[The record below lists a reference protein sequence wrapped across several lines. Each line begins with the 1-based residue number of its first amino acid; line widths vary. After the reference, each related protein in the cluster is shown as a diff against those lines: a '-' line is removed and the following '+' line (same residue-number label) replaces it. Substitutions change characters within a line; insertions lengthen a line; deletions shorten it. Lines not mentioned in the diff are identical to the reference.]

1 MGIVA
6 EYTYQLPIIFV
17 IRNYLQK
24 REAVFMTIISK
35 KQMSEEDI
43 KLQYITPAITAKWDI
58 KKITMETNIT
68 DGKINLKGNFV
79 TRDKPKRADY
89 VLYLNSNNPI
99 AIVEAK
105 DNKHSISHGLQQAM
119 AYASMLDIPFAYSS
133 NGDGFFEH
141 DFLTGKE
148 RELDLDEFPTEEEL
162 YCRYKNGAN
171 NGEGLS
177 ENQEKMI
184 QQPYYSSQKTYP
196 PRYYQR
202 IAINRTVDAISRGK
216 DRLLLVMA
224 TGTGKTY
231 TAFQIV
237 YRLLKS
243 GMKSKIL
250 YLADRN
256 NLVDQSI
263 QQDFAPLE
271 KVIHK
276 VNFSKDDPSTI
287 TSYQVYFSLYQQLAG
302 GNDDQEEDINNT
314 ILKLKQLFRPD
325 FFDLIIVDECHRGS
339 AKKESNWR
347 KILEYF
353 ASATQIG
360 MTATPKETKYIS
372 NIDYFGKPIYTYS
385 LKEGIE
391 DGFLAPFKVINVMT
405 DIGEGWRPRK
415 GQCDIYG
422 NEIEDRI
429 YTNSDY
435 DYNII
440 IEDRIQQVAAE
451 ITNYL
456 KSTDRMAKT
465 IVFCAT
471 EDAAERMRVALV
483 NQNSDMVQKNPDYVV
498 RITGS
503 DTYGKSKLDYFISV
517 REKYPVIAT
526 TSKLLSTGSDCKM
539 TKLIVLDEMIGSMT
553 EFKQIIGRGTRL
565 REKEGKTHF
574 VVMDFRNVSR
584 LFADPDWDGPIEM
597 DEDFNPKSGSGKN
610 IKPPVGPG
618 PDPVDPKQPKPI
630 VNRDGCQVKIVYKTV
645 SVYDAN
651 GKLLRQES
659 IIDYT
664 KENILGAYASLD
676 NFIRKWSAE
685 EKKEKIRGLLR
696 EQGIDLETLKEDQG
710 MSDVDDF
717 DFICHVAFDK
727 KPLTRKE
734 RAENV
739 KKRDFLN
746 KYSGAAREVLEAL
759 LDKYMNTG
767 IYEIEKTEILK
778 LDPFMRMGKPQKIA
792 SYFGGKDGY
801 LKAVKE
807 LENAIYDGG
816 VA

>member
-1 MGIVA
+1 MG
-6 EYTYQLPIIFV
+6 
-17 IRNYLQK
+17 
-24 REAVFMTIISK
+24 TILSK

-43 KLQYITPAITAKWDI
+43 KLQYITPAITSKWNRA
-58 KKITMETNIT
+58 KITMETRIT

-79 TRDKPKRADY
+79 FREKPKRADY
-89 VLYLNSNNPI
+89 ILYLSANNPI
-99 AIVEAK
+99 AIIEAK
-105 DNKHSISHGLQQAM
+105 DNTHSVSHGLQQAI
-119 AYASMLDIPFAYSS
+119 AYARMLDLPFAYSS
-133 NGDGFFEH
+133 NGDGFAEH
-141 DFLTGKE
+141 DFLTGQE
-148 RELDLDEFPTEEEL
+148 REFGLDEFPTEQEL
-162 YCRYKNGAN
+162 IERYKKESGI
-171 NGEGLS
+171 S
-177 ENQEKMI
+177 PQQEVAI
-184 QQPYYSSQKTYP
+184 EQPYYSSQNTYP

-202 IAINRTVDAISRGK
+202 IAINRTVDAIARGQQ
-216 DRLLLVMA
+216 RLLLVMA

-237 YRLLKS
+237 YRMLQSGLKR
-243 GMKSKIL
+243 KIL

-256 NLVDQSI
+256 ILVDQSI

-276 VNFSKDDPSTI
+276 INVAKDDKSTI
-287 TSYQVYFSLYQQLAG
+287 TSHEVYFSLYQQLVG
-302 GNDDQEEDINNT
+302 DDDKEHFSE
-314 ILKLKQLFRPD
+314 LFLPD

-339 AKKESNWR
+339 AKEESRWR
-347 KILEYF
+347 RILEYF
-353 ASATQIG
+353 KSATQIG

-372 NIDYFGKPIYTYS
+372 NLSYFGEPIYTYS

-391 DGFLAPFKVINVMT
+391 DGFLAPFKVINIMT

-415 GQCDIYG
+415 GQRDING
-422 NEIEDRI
+422 MEIPDRI

-440 IEDRIQQVAAE
+440 IEDRIQQVAEE
-451 ITNYL
+451 ITKYL

-471 EDAAERMRVALV
+471 EDAALRMRNALANL
-483 NQNSDMVQKNPDYVV
+483 NQDMMQQNPDYVV
-498 RITGS
+498 RITGG
-503 DTYGKSKLDYFISV
+503 DDYGKSKLKYFISV
-517 REKYPVIAT
+517 AEPYPVIAT
-526 TSKLLSTGSDCKM
+526 TSKLLSTGADCKM

-574 VVMDFRNVSR
+574 VVMDFRNVTR

-597 DEDFNPKSGSGKN
+597 DENYHPKDPNGYGKA
-610 IKPPVGPG
+610 
-618 PDPVDPKQPKPI
+618 DPVQPGVIKEPPASYGTQKPI
-630 VNRDGCQVKIVYKTV
+630 VDRNGCKVQIIHKTV
-645 SVYDAN
+645 SVYDTN

-659 IIDYT
+659 IVDYT
-664 KENILGAYASLD
+664 KENIQGEYASLD
-676 NFIRKWSAE
+676 NFIHQWSAH
-685 EKKEKIRGLLR
+685 EKKEEIRDLLHDR
-696 EQGIDLETLKEDQG
+696 GIDLELLKADQN

-734 RAENV
+734 RANNV
-739 KKRDFLN
+739 KKRDFFS
-746 KYSGAAREVLEAL
+746 KYSGIAREVLEAL

-778 LDPFMRMGKPQKIA
+778 LDPFFKLGKPAKIA
-792 SYFGGKDGY
+792 GYFGGKQGY

-807 LENAIYDGG
+807 LEKAIYEE
-816 VA
+816 VVS

>member
-1 MGIVA
+1 MSTV
-6 EYTYQLPIIFV
+6 LPK
-17 IRNYLQK
+17 N
-24 REAVFMTIISK
+24 E
-35 KQMSEEDI
+35 MSEEDV
-43 KLQYITPAITAKWDI
+43 KLQYITPAITSKWDRS
-58 KKITMETNIT
+58 KITMETKVT

-79 TRDKPKRADY
+79 FREKPKRADY
-89 VLYLNSNNPI
+89 ILYLNANNPI
-99 AIVEAK
+99 AIIEAK
-105 DNKHSISHGLQQAM
+105 DNTHSISHGLQQAM
-119 AYASMLDIPFAYSS
+119 TYAKMLDLPFAYSS
-133 NGDGFFEH
+133 NGDGFAEH

-148 RELDLDEFPTEEEL
+148 RQLKMDEFPTEVELFSRFKEES
-162 YCRYKNGAN
+162 GMTPT
-171 NGEGLS
+171 
-177 ENQEKMI
+177 QESVI
-184 QQPYYSSQKTYP
+184 EQPYYSSQNTYP

-202 IAINRTVDAISRGK
+202 IAINRTVDAIARGQN
-216 DRLLLVMA
+216 RLLLVMA

-237 YRLLKS
+237 YRMLQSGLKR
-243 GMKSKIL
+243 KIL

-256 NLVDQSI
+256 ILVDQSI

-276 VNFSKDDPSTI
+276 INVAKDDKSTI
-287 TSYQVYFSLYQQLAG
+287 TSHEVYFSLYQQLVG
-302 GNDDQEEDINNT
+302 DDDKEHFSE
-314 ILKLKQLFRPD
+314 LFTPD

-339 AKKESNWR
+339 AKEESRWR
-347 KILEYF
+347 RILEYF
-353 ASATQIG
+353 NSATQIG

-372 NIDYFGKPIYTYS
+372 NLSYFGEPIYMYS

-391 DGFLAPFKVINVMT
+391 DGFLAPFKVINIMT

-415 GQCDIYG
+415 GQRDIYG

-435 DYNII
+435 DYDII

-471 EDAAERMRVALV
+471 EDAAERMRQALV
-483 NQNSDMVQKNPDYVV
+483 NLNSDMVKENPDYVV

-503 DTYGKSKLDYFISV
+503 DDYGKKKLKYFISV
-517 REKYPVIAT
+517 SEPYPVIAT
-526 TSKLLSTGSDCKM
+526 TSKLLSTGADCKM

-574 VVMDFRNVSR
+574 VVMDFRNVTR
-584 LFADPDWDGPIEM
+584 LFADPDWDGPIM
-597 DEDFNPKSGSGKN
+597 IDPGFTPGGQT
-610 IKPPVGPG
+610 PPSTPG
-618 PDPVDPKQPKPI
+618 PDDPSGSVEPPGLKNPKPI
-630 VNRDGCQVKIVYKTV
+630 VSRDGCKVEIIHKTV

-659 IIDYT
+659 IVDYT
-664 KENILGAYASLD
+664 KENIRGEYASLD
-676 NFIRKWSAE
+676 NFIRQWSKE
-685 EKKEKIRGLLR
+685 EKKEKIREMLLER
-696 EQGIDLETLKEDQG
+696 GIDLELMKSEQG
-710 MSDVDDF
+710 MVDVDDF

-734 RAENV
+734 RANNV
-739 KKRDFLN
+739 KKRDFLS
-746 KYSGAAREVLEAL
+746 KYSGVAREVLESL

-778 LDPFMRMGKPQKIA
+778 LDPFQKLGKPAKIA
-792 SYFGGKDGY
+792 GYFGGKAGY
-801 LKAVKE
+801 MQAVKE
-807 LENAIYDGG
+807 LEEAIYADEA
-816 VA
+816 V